1 MWKTKDSSFTFAVGM
16 AMCIAA
22 AEQEEAEKR
31 TQRRKYW
38 VSPYLKERS
47 FKGRYAS
54 DFQNLVNTPS
64 MFFENFHMPESSF
77 NALFGLVEQHLI
89 PKRNTRPDAIP
100 LKAKLAIVLE
110 FLASGDLQRHV
121 GSTYRISKQH
131 FGVILD
137 QVCTAIWTALQGEF
151 PKWTTDN
158 MLRWAKDF
166 EDEWNFPNCLGAVDG
181 KHVAIKAPT
190 NSGSLFYNYKGFHS
204 IVLMAICDAHYRFTY
219 IEAGA
224 LFERFF
230 AQYSWKTPT
239 SG

>member
-1 MWKTKDSSFTFAVGM
+1 MWKTKDASFTFAVG
-16 AMCIAA
+16 
-22 AEQEEAEKR
+22 
-31 TQRRKYW
+31 
-38 VSPYLKERS
+38 KESS

-77 NALFGLVEQHLI
+77 NALFGLVEQYLI

-100 LKAKLAIVLE
+100 LKAKLVIVLE

-131 FGVILD
+131 FGVVLD

-190 NSGSLFYNYKGFHS
+190 NSGSLFYNYKDFIRLLLWQSATLTTGS
-204 IVLMAICDAHYRFTY
+204 LT
-219 IEAGA
+219 
-224 LFERFF
+224 
-230 AQYSWKTPT
+230 
-239 SG
+239 